1 MNIAVIGA
9 GVMGSIY
16 GGKLSGKNNVYMIDV
31 NTQLLEHIEKN
42 GVCLHEDAAENT
54 YFPQIYKG
62 EEITFDLIIL
72 FVKAM
77 YSKKALEANKNLI
90 GKNTYV
96 LTLQNGAGHEDI
108 LSEFVARERTII
120 GTTQDNGA
128 VIDTGVIRR
137 GGKGITNV
145 GMLCSDNEKFLNK
158 VKQSFDCCGFD
169 THIHSNIQQLIWN
182 KLIMNASLSATTGV
196 LKCKIGFLKENENA
210 KNMVLNLLH
219 EACFVAKALG
229 LKAEEKEFLEKIEFT
244 TTNSKEGVT
253 SISADMQNGRKTEVD
268 TITGAVVKTAN
279 RLNINAPTH
288 KFVLDTIHAMEAI
301 NDINKQNEE

>member
-16 GGKLSGKNNVYMIDV
+16 GGKLSCNNKVYMIDV
-31 NTQLLEHIEKN
+31 NTSLLEHVEKK
-42 GVCLHEDAAENT
+42 GVCLHEDGTQNT
-54 YFPQIYKG
+54 YFPGIYKG
-62 EEITFDLIIL
+62 QEEKFDLVIL

-77 YSKKALEANKNLI
+77 YSRKALETNKKLI
-90 GKNTYV
+90 SENTYV

-108 LSEFVARERTII
+108 LSEFVPKERIII

-137 GGKGITNV
+137 GGKGITNI
-145 GMLCSDNEKFLNK
+145 GMLCSDSEQFLDK

-169 THIHSNIQQLIWN
+169 TRIQDNISQLIWD

-196 LKCKIGFLKENENA
+196 LKCKIGFLNDNENA
-210 KNMVLNLLH
+210 KNMVLSLLE
-219 EACFVAKALG
+219 EACFVARALG
-229 LKAEEKEFLEKIEFT
+229 LKAEEKDFLEKIKFT

-253 SISADMQNGRKTEVD
+253 SISADMQNGRKSEVD
-268 TITGAVVKTAN
+268 TITGAVVKAAKS
-279 RLNINAPTH
+279 LNINAPTH
-288 KFVLDTIHAMEAI
+288 KFVLDTIHAMESI